1 VCVDPIEEV
10 FLKSEPSLP
19 YFIRAFRVIRMLKK
33 KLGARACVLMAQRPA
48 PLPRITSPYIPPFQ
62 HSILPP
68 CAFFDLQTFLKER
81 IVFNMNK
88 KYFSF
93 VLIVGLL
100 GGCSTVRQARQAQ
113 QETGDALPF
122 GERTTTPQEFAL
134 HTGDVLSLADAERFS
149 LAWHPQMVT
158 ATQNVVAAQVMVS
171 KAGAGLRPNLSGAVS
186 YDGSRNAASH
196 DRNFDFTSE
205 RDFSAS
211 LSLTWVLYDFGRTDA
226 AVRGAVAD
234 LLAAQE
240 ALQATRVS
248 RIFAVRTAYFQL
260 GQAEAQCRVDEE
272 NLRQY
277 AELLRQAQLRFNV
290 GTGRKYDI
298 TKARADR
305 SNAMLSLL
313 TASNAVTTARAT
325 LNNEMG
331 LGKTVTYA
339 LAADSSL
346 PLPESDFDLLFSVAQ
361 TNQPTLRS
369 LQAKVTAA
377 MAGVDK
383 TIADLYPK
391 IRASASTAYGIGD
404 FQTLG
409 LGWGLAF
416 LQDLFS
422 AYEKQDNILLGV
434 TALRQARASLAQEE
448 QQVVLSLIEALSTLK
463 TAQQGKVVAEEM
475 EQQSKENLEL
485 VKKQFE
491 VGASSILELTDA
503 QVLYTRARS
512 ATVSARYSL
521 ELAKAGVYAT
531 LGKQ

>member
-1 VCVDPIEEV
+1 
-10 FLKSEPSLP
+10 
-19 YFIRAFRVIRMLKK
+19 
-33 KLGARACVLMAQRPA
+33 
-48 PLPRITSPYIPPFQ
+48 
-62 HSILPP
+62 
-68 CAFFDLQTFLKER
+68 
-81 IVFNMNK
+81 MNK
-88 KYFSF
+88 KYFGF
-93 VLIVGLL
+93 VLIMGLL

-113 QETGDALPF
+113 QETGDSLPF
-122 GERTTTPQEFAL
+122 GERTTTPAEFAL
-134 HTGDVLSLADAERFS
+134 REGEVLTLIDAQRFS

-171 KAGAGLRPNLSGAVS
+171 KAGAGLRPTLSGTVS
-186 YDGSRNAASH
+186 YDGSRNSASS

-205 RDFSAS
+205 RDFGAS
-211 LSLTWVLYDFGRTDA
+211 LSLTWMLYDFGRTRA
-226 AVRGAVAD
+226 AVRSAVAD

-240 ALQATRVS
+240 ALQATCVN
-248 RIFAVRTAYFQL
+248 RIYAVRTAYFKL
-260 GQAEAQCRVDEE
+260 GQAEAQCHVEEE

-277 AELLRQAQLRFNV
+277 EELLRQAELRFNV
-290 GTGRKYDI
+290 GMGRKYDI

-305 SNAMLSLL
+305 SSAMLSLL

-325 LNNEMG
+325 LNNELG
-331 LGKTVTYA
+331 LGKTVKYA
-339 LAADSSL
+339 LATDVSL

-369 LQAKVTAA
+369 LQAKVKAA
-377 MAGVDK
+377 MAGVDQ
-383 TIADLYPK
+383 TNSDLYPK
-391 IRASASTAYGIGD
+391 IRATASTAYGIGENI
-404 FQTLG
+404 QTLG

>member
-1 VCVDPIEEV
+1 
-10 FLKSEPSLP
+10 
-19 YFIRAFRVIRMLKK
+19 
-33 KLGARACVLMAQRPA
+33 
-48 PLPRITSPYIPPFQ
+48 
-62 HSILPP
+62 
-68 CAFFDLQTFLKER
+68 
-81 IVFNMNK
+81 MNK
-88 KYFSF
+88 KYFGF
-93 VLIVGLL
+93 VLIMGMLS
-100 GGCSTVRQARQAQ
+100 GCSTVRQARQAQ

-122 GERTTTPQEFAL
+122 GERTTTPAEFAL
-134 HTGDVLSLADAERFS
+134 RTGDVLSLADAERFS

-171 KAGAGLRPNLSGAVS
+171 KAGAGLRPNLSGAVG

-211 LSLTWVLYDFGRTDA
+211 LSLTWILYDFGRTDA

-240 ALQATRVS
+240 TLQATRVS
-248 RIFAVRTAYFQL
+248 RVFAVRTAYFQL
-260 GQAEAQCRVDEE
+260 GQAEAQCRVEEE

-277 AELLRQAQLRFNV
+277 AELLRQAQLRFDV

-305 SNAMLSLL
+305 SNALLSLL
-313 TASNAVTTARAT
+313 TASNAVTTARAV

-331 LGKTVTYA
+331 LGKTVQYA
-339 LAADSSL
+339 LTSEISL
-346 PLPESDFDLLFSVAQ
+346 STPEGTFDLLFSVAK

-369 LQAKVTAA
+369 LQAKVDAA
-377 MAGVDK
+377 MAGVDQ

-409 LGWGLAF
+409 LGWGLAL

-434 TALRQARASLAQEE
+434 TALRQTRALLAQEE
-448 QQVVLSLIEALSTLK
+448 QGVVLSLIEALSRLETS
-463 TAQQGKVVAEEM
+463 QQGKVVAEEL
-475 EQQSKENLEL
+475 ELQSKENLEL
-485 VKKQFE
+485 VKKQYE
-491 VGASSILELTDA
+491 VGTSSILELTDA

>member
-1 VCVDPIEEV
+1 
-10 FLKSEPSLP
+10 
-19 YFIRAFRVIRMLKK
+19 
-33 KLGARACVLMAQRPA
+33 
-48 PLPRITSPYIPPFQ
+48 
-62 HSILPP
+62 
-68 CAFFDLQTFLKER
+68 
-81 IVFNMNK
+81 
-88 KYFSF
+88 
-93 VLIVGLL
+93 
-100 GGCSTVRQARQAQ
+100 
-113 QETGDALPF
+113 
-122 GERTTTPQEFAL
+122 
-134 HTGDVLSLADAERFS
+134 
-149 LAWHPQMVT
+149 
-158 ATQNVVAAQVMVS
+158 
-171 KAGAGLRPNLSGAVS
+171 
-186 YDGSRNAASH
+186 
-196 DRNFDFTSE
+196 
-205 RDFSAS
+205 
-211 LSLTWVLYDFGRTDA
+211 
-226 AVRGAVAD
+226 
-234 LLAAQE
+234 
-240 ALQATRVS
+240 
-248 RIFAVRTAYFQL
+248 
-260 GQAEAQCRVDEE
+260 
-272 NLRQY
+272 
-277 AELLRQAQLRFNV
+277 
-290 GTGRKYDI
+290 
-298 TKARADR
+298 
-305 SNAMLSLL
+305 
-313 TASNAVTTARAT
+313 
-325 LNNEMG
+325 
-331 LGKTVTYA
+331 

>member
-1 VCVDPIEEV
+1 MPLRWITHLINMRQDSGRSTQDPNIAL
-10 FLKSEPSLP
+10 FTFFPL
-19 YFIRAFRVIRMLKK
+19 
-33 KLGARACVLMAQRPA
+33 A
-48 PLPRITSPYIPPFQ
+48 PFFCPFF
-62 HSILPP
+62 H
-68 CAFFDLQTFLKER
+68 LQTLRKER

-88 KYFSF
+88 KYFGF
-93 VLIVGLL
+93 VLIMGLL

-113 QETGDALPF
+113 QETGDTLPF

-134 HTGDVLSLADAERFS
+134 RAGDVLTLADGERFS
-149 LAWHPQMVT
+149 LAWHPAMVT

-171 KAGAGLRPNLSGAVS
+171 KAGANLRPTVSGGLG
-186 YDGSRNAASH
+186 YDGSRNGASSR
-196 DRNFDFTSE
+196 DWDFTSE
-205 RDFSAS
+205 EGFSAS
-211 LSLTWVLYDFGRTDA
+211 LSLSWMLYDFGRTRA
-226 AVRGAVAD
+226 SIRGAVSD
-234 LLAAQE
+234 LIAAQE
-240 ALQATRVS
+240 TLAGTRVN
-248 RIFAVRTAYFQL
+248 RIYAVRVAYFKL
-260 GQAEAQCRVDEE
+260 GQAEAQCHVEEE

-277 AELLRQAQLRFNV
+277 EELLRQAELRFNV

-305 SNAMLSLL
+305 SNALLSLL

-331 LGKTVTYA
+331 LGKTVKYA
-339 LAADSSL
+339 LASEVSL
-346 PLPESDFDLLFSVAQ
+346 PLPDSDFDLLFSVAQ
-361 TNQPTLRS
+361 TNQPTLRA
-369 LQAKVTAA
+369 LQAKVGSA
-377 MAGVDK
+377 MASVDQA
-383 TIADLYPK
+383 IADLYPQ
-391 IRASASTAYGIGD
+391 IRATASTAYATDVMDGIK
-404 FQTLG
+404 TLG
-409 LGWGLAF
+409 LSWGLSL
-416 LQDLFS
+416 LQDIFK

-448 QQVVLSLIEALSTLK
+448 QQVVLSLIEVLSTLK

-531 LGKQ
+531 IGKQ